1 MTQQQIIDAGIDYTM
16 STRPVCIGGAAFEE
30 KIRQFNR
37 NPSFEAGATSAKEQ
51 VIKEACEW
59 LNDNLFEV
67 TTGIDDTS
75 VMSIENIGLNEFIEA
90 FKKALE
96 E

>member
-1 MTQQQIIDAGIDYTM
+1 MTKEQIIDAGIDYTM
-16 STRPVCIGGAAFEE
+16 STCPVCMSGAAFEE

-37 NPSFEAGATSAKEQ
+37 NPSFEAGAVLAKEK

-67 TTGIDDTS
+67 ITGIDDTS
-75 VMSIENIGLNEFIEA
+75 VMSFENIGLNEFIEN
-90 FKKALE
+90 FKKAME

>member
-16 STRPVCIGGAAFEE
+16 STCPVCMGGAAFEE

-37 NPSFEAGATSAKEQ
+37 NPSFEAGATLAKES

-59 LNDNLFEV
+59 LNNNLFEV
-67 TTGIDDTS
+67 ITGIDDTS
-75 VMSIENIGLNEFIEA
+75 VMSFENIGLNEFIEA
-90 FKKALE
+90 FKKAME